1 MKQDQ
6 MKIIAELLT
15 KVTKVNPFGKMIL
28 KCKELEDFQT
38 DVKHE
43 CGSAT
48 EE

>member
-15 KVTKVNPFGKMIL
+15 KVSKVNPFGKMIL
-28 KCKELEDFQT
+28 NCKEVEDFQP
-38 DVKHE
+38 DEKNG
-43 CGSAT
+43 CAYAT